1 MKRSRS
7 FAVLLFV
14 LVSACLSPESQA
26 LTVASK
32 KFTEGVIL
40 GEMARQMLERDD
52 MEVRHR
58 RELGGTRIL
67 WSALVRGDIDV
78 YPEYTGTLKNEIF
91 AGEGISDMEELRRV
105 LEQHGIGMTESL
117 GFNNTYV
124 LGMVWNRAERLN
136 ITRISDL
143 KRYPKLRFG
152 LSDEFMDRE
161 DGWPALREHYGLPH
175 EGVRGLD
182 HDLAYRGLAADR
194 LDVVDLYST
203 DAEIQYYDIRPLV
216 DDRDFFPDYHA
227 VFLYRLEA
235 ARQYPENFQR
245 LRKLEGSLDEHHM
258 SILNARVKVQ
268 HQPEGSVA
276 ADFIWENFGQETRV
290 PTSSRLDRFLTNTVD
305 HLFMVAVSLL
315 AAVVI
320 AIPLGIAA
328 ARYRRLGQV
337 ILGGAGI
344 IQTIPALALLVFMI
358 PLFGI
363 GAEPAIAA
371 LFLYSLLPI
380 IRNTCSGLQDIPASL
395 RDSAVVLGLPPLAR
409 LRMVELPL
417 AMRSILTGI
426 KISAVINIGTAT
438 LGALIGA
445 GGYGQPILTGIRL
458 DDIKLIMEGAV
469 PAAVLALLVQGFFEL
484 LERYMLPRGLRLKSE
499 A

>member
-1 MKRSRS
+1 MKRAHSA
-7 FAVLLFV
+7 AVLLFV
-14 LVSACLSPESQA
+14 LVSACLSPESRA

-32 KFTEGVIL
+32 KFTENVIL
-40 GEMARQMLERDD
+40 GEMAVQMLPMDD
-52 MEVRHR
+52 TEVRHR
-58 RELGGTRIL
+58 RELGGTRVL
-67 WSALVRGDIDV
+67 WNALVQGNIDV

-91 AGEGISDMEELRRV
+91 AGEDIGDRQELRRI
-105 LEQHGIGMTESL
+105 LERHGIGMTASL

-124 LGMVWNRAERLN
+124 LGMPWNRAERLD

-143 KRYPKLRFG
+143 QRYPQLRFG
-152 LSDEFMDRE
+152 FSNEFMDRE
-161 DGWPALREHYGLPH
+161 DGWPGLRRHYNLPH
-175 EGVRGLD
+175 EQVRGLD
-182 HDLAYRGLAADR
+182 HDLAYRGLVADR
-194 LDVVDLYST
+194 LDVVDLYAT
-203 DAEIQYYDIRPLV
+203 DAEIQYYDIRPLL
-216 DDRDFFPDYHA
+216 DDRNYFPDYQA
-227 VFLYRLEA
+227 VFVYRLDK
-235 ARQYPENFQR
+235 ARQYPRAFRN
-245 LRKLEGSLDEHHM
+245 LRKLEGTLDAHRM
-258 SILNARVKVQ
+258 SVLNAQVKVQ
-268 HQPEGSVA
+268 HQPESSVA
-276 ADFIWENFGQETRV
+276 AEFIRDTFGQETRV
-290 PTSSRLDRFLTNTVD
+290 PTESRLDRFLINTTD

-380 IRNTCSGLQDIPASL
+380 IRNTCSSLQDISASL

-417 AMRSILTGI
+417 AMRSILAGI

-458 DDIKLIMEGAV
+458 DDIGLIMEGAV
-469 PAAVLALLVQGFFEL
+469 PAAVLALLVQGLFEL
-484 LERYMLPRGLRLKSE
+484 LERYMLPRGLRLKGE
-499 A
+499 T